1 MFFNHH
7 SGVVEH
13 IAEEI
18 GFCELSSTLCDS
30 TDKNTGVGC
39 HFLLQG
45 IFLTQGSNPHLWS
58 PALAG
63 EFFTTGPPV
72 KPAGFQSNC
81 K

>member
-18 GFCELSSTLCDS
+18 GFRESSSTLCDS

-45 IFLTQGSNPHLWS
+45 IFLTQGSNMAVPHCGQIPYHLS
-58 PALAG
+58 L
-63 EFFTTGPPV
+63 
-72 KPAGFQSNC
+72 
-81 K
+81 